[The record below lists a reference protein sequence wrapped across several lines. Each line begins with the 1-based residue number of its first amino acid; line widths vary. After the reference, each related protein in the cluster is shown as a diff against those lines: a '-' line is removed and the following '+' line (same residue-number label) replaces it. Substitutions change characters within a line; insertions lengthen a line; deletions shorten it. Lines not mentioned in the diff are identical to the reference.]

1 MDGRPFRK
9 RFSIAG
15 RLWDNMPKLTTTK
28 TMTWNESG
36 NSVLK
41 INIRE
46 LCLSGVWPLTDWK
59 LFRAYSVLIWILGL
73 ENFVEAMVGIYL
85 SHGNLEE
92 ITLVLPN
99 TFTTAGGVFKM
110 AFFLRDP
117 YSYNVLVRLMDEVL
131 SDCSQFSR
139 DNQQMMS
146 VAKEARR
153 TAQRLS
159 AFIYAFV
166 STQIIIWFPMPLIA
180 YAGEGKL
187 PFIQHPWINSTTF
200 PAYDTMYALQCLSS
214 GFHIFISLGMDC
226 FFAVVMIHTTACLRI
241 LSLRL
246 TALRSDIVPSSDGSA
261 TGMCYG
267 SREPVACDEMYKKL
281 RACICSHQ
289 KIIGFISYLETVMN
303 PIAMTQFA
311 FSVLVACVALYQATY
326 SEDISAAWRCAV
338 FLPTPG
344 AQVFLYCWAA
354 HNVMEQ
360 GQAVSAA
367 AYDSSWLA
375 GSSRFR
381 RALRILMCR
390 AEKPLVLTAGHL
402 YPINKPAFLSLV
414 NASYSYY
421 ALLGRLP
428 SH

>member
-1 MDGRPFRK
+1 
-9 RFSIAG
+9 
-15 RLWDNMPKLTTTK
+15 MPTPTATE
-28 TMTWNESG
+28 TMTWSDSG
-36 NSVLK
+36 NSILK
-41 INIRE
+41 VNIRE
-46 LCLSGVWPLTDWK
+46 LCLSGVWPLTGRK
-59 LFRAYSVLIWILGL
+59 LFRVYSVIIWILGL
-73 ENFVEAMVGIYL
+73 ENIVEAMVGIYL
-85 SHGNLEE
+85 SNGDLEQ

-117 YSYNVLVRLMDEVL
+117 YSYNALVRLMDEL
-131 SDCSQFSR
+131 ISDSSR
-139 DNQQMMS
+139 YSTGNQQMLS
-146 VAKEARR
+146 IVRESRRSARR
-153 TAQRLS
+153 LS
-159 AFIYAFV
+159 VFIYAFI
-166 STQIIIWFPMPLIA
+166 STQIVIWFPMPLIA

-226 FFAVVMIHTTACLRI
+226 FFAVVMIHTAACLRI
-241 LSLRL
+241 LSLRIS
-246 TALRSDIVPSSDGSA
+246 ALRSGDAGSSEVPVTSA
-261 TGMCYG
+261 CSWG
-267 SREPVACDEMYKKL
+267 RESVAHDEMYKNL

-326 SEDISAAWRCAV
+326 SEDMSAAYRCAS

-354 HNVMEQ
+354 HNIMEQ
-360 GQAVSAA
+360 GLAVSAA
-367 AYDSSWLA
+367 AYDCSWVSGDA
-375 GSSRFR
+375 RFK

-390 AEKPLVLTAGHL
+390 AERPLVLTAGHL
-402 YPINKPAFLSLV
+402 YPVNRPAFLSLV

-421 ALLGRLP
+421 ALLGRVQ
-428 SH
+428 SR

>member
-1 MDGRPFRK
+1 
-9 RFSIAG
+9 
-15 RLWDNMPKLTTTK
+15 MPTSTTTK
-28 TMTWNESG
+28 PMTWSESG
-36 NSVLK
+36 NSILK
-41 INIRE
+41 VNIRE

-59 LFRAYSVLIWILGL
+59 LFRAYSVVIWILGL
-73 ENFVEAMVGIYL
+73 ENMVEAMVGIYL
-85 SHGNLEE
+85 SNGDLEQ

-117 YSYNVLVRLMDEVL
+117 HSYNVLVRLMDELL
-131 SDCSQFSR
+131 SDSIQYSTG
-139 DNQQMMS
+139 DHQMT
-146 VAKEARR
+146 AIAREARR
-153 TAQRLS
+153 SAQRLS
-159 AFIYAFV
+159 VFIYAFV

-226 FFAVVMIHTTACLRI
+226 FFAVVMIHSTACLKILYLRI
-241 LSLRL
+241 
-246 TALRSDIVPSSDGSA
+246 TALRSGNARSSEGPA
-261 TGMCYG
+261 TGMR
-267 SREPVACDEMYKKL
+267 SEDRESLAHDEMYKNL

-326 SEDISAAWRCAV
+326 SQDVSAACRCAA
-338 FLPTPG
+338 FIPTPG

-360 GQAVSAA
+360 GLAVSAA
-367 AYDSSWLA
+367 AYDSSWVS
-375 GSSRFR
+375 GDGRFK

-402 YPINKPAFLSLV
+402 YPINRPAFLSLV

-421 ALLGRLP
+421 ALLGRLQCR
-428 SH
+428 

>member
-1 MDGRPFRK
+1 
-9 RFSIAG
+9 
-15 RLWDNMPKLTTTK
+15 
-28 TMTWNESG
+28 MTWNESG

-73 ENFVEAMVGIYL
+73 ENIVEGMVGIYL
-85 SHGNLEE
+85 SHGDLEE

-99 TFTTAGGVFKM
+99 TFTTAGGFFKM

-131 SDCSQFSR
+131 SDSSQFSR

-146 VAKEARR
+146 IAKEARR

-159 AFIYAFV
+159 VFIYAFV
-166 STQIIIWFPMPLIA
+166 TSHIA
-180 YAGEGKL
+180 LAFAGEGKL
-187 PFIQHPWINSTTF
+187 PFIQHPRINSTTS
-200 PAYDTMYALQCLSS
+200 PAYGTMYALQCLSS
-214 GFHIFISLGMDC
+214 GYHIYISLGMDC
-226 FFAVVMIHTTACLRI
+226 FSTGVMIHTTACLRI
-241 LSLRL
+241 LSLRI
-246 TALRSDIVPSSDGSA
+246 TALLSDNVPSSEGSA

-267 SREPVACDEMYKKL
+267 SGEPVTRDEMYKKL

-303 PIAMTQFA
+303 PIAMTQFGS
-311 FSVLVACVALYQATY
+311 SVLVACVALYQATY
-326 SEDISAAWRCAV
+326 SDDMSVAGRCAV

-344 AQVFLYCWAA
+344 AQVFLYCRAA
-354 HNVMEQ
+354 HNIMEQ

-390 AEKPLVLTAGHL
+390 AEKLLVLTAGHL
-402 YPINKPAFLSLV
+402 YPINKPAFLSV
-414 NASYSYY
+414 SSPSI
-421 ALLGRLP
+421 LLATFPL
-428 SH
+428 HLC